1 MKRLRILAVVVV
13 MMAMLSGCGGVAGS
27 QERQE
32 QDTQV
37 SFVTL
42 KRPDGGKV
50 LCAVY
55 SNGQQGGLSCDWDDA
70 Q

>member
-1 MKRLRILAVVVV
+1 MKGRSALIAVVV

-42 KRPDGGKV
+42 KRPDDGKV